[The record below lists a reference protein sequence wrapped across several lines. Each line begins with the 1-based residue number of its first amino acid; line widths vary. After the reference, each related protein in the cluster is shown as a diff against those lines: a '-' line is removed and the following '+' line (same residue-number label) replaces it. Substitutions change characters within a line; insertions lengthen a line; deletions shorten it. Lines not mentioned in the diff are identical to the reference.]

1 METSRYYSAH
11 VKLKMMSGKKR
22 THLPTNSIMSTHE
35 SNNTKSNY
43 KRSNRVQLIFT
54 TILLQVAILFSQ
66 NVSIISA
73 QKQKNVQNNKIV
85 KTFNDEFAWHDNE
98 IPQFNHLVVDKN
110 TGRVYIGAVNKLYQ
124 LSPNLQ
130 LNVAAVTG
138 PKDDSPLCSVFP
150 DCPPT
155 TEKKLTNNVNKA
167 LLIDYAESRLIS
179 CGSLFQGMCT
189 VRDLRNI
196 SIVEERIREP
206 VVANNATASTV
217 AFIAPGPPNPPIT
230 QVMYVGVT
238 FTLNGPFRSEVPAV
252 SSRSL
257 ESKTLFEIAET
268 DVTTGT
274 RIHVNS
280 LSRERYPIN
289 YVYGFSSEGFSY
301 FVTTQKKQTGPYP
314 YLSKLV
320 RICHNDMDYYSY
332 TEIPI
337 ECISGD
343 EPTMDYNLVQ
353 AAYVGKA
360 GSKLAKDL
368 GVTAQDDVLFAVFSK
383 SDPSEGDITSKPGK
397 KSALCV
403 YSLKSIRRKFMQNI
417 QRCFTGVGSRG
428 LDFIS
433 PSLPCLKTKLTQIG
447 EEFCGLDVN
456 NPLGGELPVVAEPV
470 RTFNSHLTA
479 VTATSTGD
487 YSVAFIGTGDG
498 HLKKVVIEG
507 PSNGV
512 EYSDIVV
519 DKGRA
524 VNSDILFDLKREH
537 VYVMTNKKL
546 SKVRVQDCSVY
557 TSCGQCLGSKDPYCG
572 WCSLE
577 NKCSLRGDCRDAA
590 MDRLYWISYNSG
602 QCTTITSVQPKEL
615 QRTTARTLSLTI
627 ENLPTFDS
635 EFQCVFQAVG
645 KQLVTKATR
654 TANGVSC
661 TTPRNDLLP
670 LIPSNEHHFT
680 SELSVRMQNV
690 RTNIVST
697 NFSFFDCNTFT
708 SCTECVSSPFP
719 CDWCVNGHRCTHD
732 TAENCRND
740 ILVTGVNRVG
750 PSIRSGPD
758 FCPRINASC
767 DGSQEDC
774 GSEILVSSGIT
785 KVIRVKV
792 NNIALFI
799 SQTRFVC
806 QFNIE
811 GRVTSVNAQLIGE
824 QVYCDQME
832 FSYTS
837 RAPNISAS
845 FAVIWDGSKPLD
857 NPENMRVLIYRCK
870 DMADNCGMCLS
881 LNEKFR

>member
-1 METSRYYSAH
+1 MTLSWRCNSSIFFLKAEVKMETSRYYSAH

-22 THLPTNSIMSTHE
+22 THLPRNNIMSTHR

-66 NVSIISA
+66 NVNIISA

-397 KSALCV
+397 NSALCV

-417 QRCFTGVGSRG
+417 QRCFTG
-428 LDFIS
+428 
-433 PSLPCLKTKLTQIG
+433 K
-447 EEFCGLDVN
+447 
-456 NPLGGELPVVAEPV
+456 
-470 RTFNSHLTA
+470 
-479 VTATSTGD
+479 
-487 YSVAFIGTGDG
+487 
-498 HLKKVVIEG
+498 
-507 PSNGV
+507 
-512 EYSDIVV
+512 
-519 DKGRA
+519 
-524 VNSDILFDLKREH
+524 
-537 VYVMTNKKL
+537 
-546 SKVRVQDCSVY
+546 
-557 TSCGQCLGSKDPYCG
+557 
-572 WCSLE
+572 
-577 NKCSLRGDCRDAA
+577 
-590 MDRLYWISYNSG
+590 
-602 QCTTITSVQPKEL
+602 
-615 QRTTARTLSLTI
+615 
-627 ENLPTFDS
+627 
-635 EFQCVFQAVG
+635 
-645 KQLVTKATR
+645 
-654 TANGVSC
+654 
-661 TTPRNDLLP
+661 
-670 LIPSNEHHFT
+670 
-680 SELSVRMQNV
+680 
-690 RTNIVST
+690 
-697 NFSFFDCNTFT
+697 
-708 SCTECVSSPFP
+708 
-719 CDWCVNGHRCTHD
+719 
-732 TAENCRND
+732 
-740 ILVTGVNRVG
+740 
-750 PSIRSGPD
+750 
-758 FCPRINASC
+758 
-767 DGSQEDC
+767 
-774 GSEILVSSGIT
+774 
-785 KVIRVKV
+785 
-792 NNIALFI
+792 
-799 SQTRFVC
+799 
-806 QFNIE
+806 
-811 GRVTSVNAQLIGE
+811 
-824 QVYCDQME
+824 
-832 FSYTS
+832 
-837 RAPNISAS
+837 
-845 FAVIWDGSKPLD
+845 
-857 NPENMRVLIYRCK
+857 
-870 DMADNCGMCLS
+870 
-881 LNEKFR
+881 